1 MIKPWLLN
9 NTDFYK
15 RISKEDLE
23 LFRRICPRQHYRK
36 GSHIFRSGD
45 PATEL
50 HLIEEG
56 QVKLMSFTPKGKA
69 RILAICSHADFIGE
83 AFLREENR
91 YSADAVAMT
100 EVSICP
106 ISRTQFLQL
115 AEESATFA
123 LTFSEILADQLFY
136 CRNQLGG
143 TFDPVKLRVVKLLL
157 QQTQQFGRALDGTGW
172 HELNTELTHDDI
184 ASMVTA
190 TRVAVSKAFSK
201 LQRDGLVEG
210 RRGHY
215 RLNVP
220 ALESLTSIM

>member
-1 MIKPWLLN
+1 MKPWFLN

-23 LFRRICPRQHYRK
+23 LFRRISPRLHYRK
-36 GSHIFRSGD
+36 GDLIFHAGD
-45 PATEL
+45 PATAL

-56 QVKLMSFTPKGKA
+56 QVKLVSFHPKGKA
-69 RILAICSHADFIGE
+69 RILAICGHADFIGE
-83 AFLREENR
+83 AFLKEENR

-100 EVSICP
+100 EVSACP
-106 ISRTQFLQL
+106 VSRAQFLQL

-136 CRNQLGG
+136 CRNQLGD
-143 TFDPVKLRVVKLLL
+143 TFDPVKLRVIKVLL
-157 QQTQQFGRALDGTGW
+157 QQTQYFGKALERDGW
-172 HELNTELTHDDI
+172 YELDSELTHDDI

-190 TRVAVSKAFSK
+190 TRIAVSKAFSE
-201 LQRDGLVEG
+201 LRRDGLVEG

-220 ALESLTSIM
+220 ALESLALR